1 LRHVFGLLFVYAVF
15 ALLAWRQ
22 VPSWPYIYDE
32 ADYMWA
38 SSLGWAANYTD
49 TPTLPFREFLR
60 LGLHGGTQKNEQQS
74 LSAVVRN
81 SNDIVFYRHWHGPVY
96 FYWLDATQPLHS
108 SEQLMRGLQL
118 VFPAIG
124 GLLIYLGCVSLLPA
138 ETAVAGAVL
147 ASAMYLWSDTV
158 LRSLEIAPH
167 QLFALWCLAA
177 LFFLA
182 HVMITGKRRF
192 WYGAVICCALA
203 FCTMEVAFVPILTLL
218 VCGHFR
224 RRELQADWRFHLKW
238 VVLLLGTILLV
249 WPGGLLKLSAA
260 KAYLFMAYL
269 AVFRRHAWGSDL
281 TITQSWLLRFAHD
294 PVAWA
299 LVLAAVVVYLRV
311 DKPLRAS
318 LVPFAV
324 FSVLMIAAVFRVN
337 ADAPRYS
344 LPFMPAL
351 DVFAAAVVA
360 GLLGARKRAAVTVGV
375 LCCGL
380 FLTRALWLHTR
391 PLGEATEARA
401 ILAWVAQN
409 RLADK
414 TLLIPQDYVPTVHYY
429 FPRTTL
435 TGYRDVA
442 SFADERLHGHFAAI
456 YPAQP

>member
-1 LRHVFGLLFVYAVF
+1 MGRPVARYDPAGLA
-15 ALLAWRQ
+15 
-22 VPSWPYIYDE
+22 
-32 ADYMWA
+32 
-38 SSLGWAANYTD
+38 
-49 TPTLPFREFLR
+49 
-60 LGLHGGTQKNEQQS
+60 
-74 LSAVVRN
+74 
-81 SNDIVFYRHWHGPVY
+81 
-96 FYWLDATQPLHS
+96 
-108 SEQLMRGLQL
+108 
-118 VFPAIG
+118 
-124 GLLIYLGCVSLLPA
+124 
-138 ETAVAGAVL
+138 
-147 ASAMYLWSDTV
+147 
-158 LRSLEIAPH
+158 
-167 QLFALWCLAA
+167 
-177 LFFLA
+177 
-182 HVMITGKRRF
+182 RR
-192 WYGAVICCALA
+192 
-203 FCTMEVAFVPILTLL
+203 
-218 VCGHFR
+218 
-224 RRELQADWRFHLKW
+224 
-238 VVLLLGTILLV
+238 
-249 WPGGLLKLSAA
+249 AA
-260 KAYLFMAYL
+260 KAVCGQGIPVHGVSGRVSPSRLGQ
-269 AVFRRHAWGSDL
+269 RSHHHAK
-281 TITQSWLLRFAHD
+281 
-294 PVAWA
+294 
-299 LVLAAVVVYLRV
+299 LAASFCARSGRLGARAGRGRGLPACGQTSSDARRGLVYLRV